1 MSLLYYKQKLLST
14 SVDGRKSS
22 SLQKFCRI
30 LSTAGQITIHR
41 VKSDRKTAKKFL
53 CKKTQKSSESLRI
66 LLSATLGDCP
76 SRCVAHLA
84 IARRGVSLA
93 CRLPGAVSAATPAVC
108 PSRCVACLAIARR
121 GVSLAWRL
129 PVAVCRSPGFTRRGV
144 SLAWRLP
151 VAESAA
157 TPGFTRRGVS
167 LAWRLPVAVS
177 ACLAIACRF
186 FVFRTRRPKKL
197 PEAARKRLRA
207 TLIYKIVLLERNV
220 FIKSAGKMLSN
231 RTFLRRRAGQG
242 DRVPERAFPV
252 F

>member
-30 LSTAGQITIHR
+30 LSTAAQITIHR
-41 VKSDRKTAKKFL
+41 VKSDRKTAKNFSAKKPKNRQNL
-53 CKKTQKSSESLRI
+53 CVFCCPLR
-66 LLSATLGDCP
+66 LP
-76 SRCVAHLA
+76 F
-84 IARRGVSLA
+84 ARRGVSHA
-93 CRLPGAVSAATPAVC
+93 WRLPVAA
-108 PSRCVACLAIARR
+108 SACLAIACR

-129 PVAVCRSPGFTRRGV
+129 P
-144 SLAWRLP
+144 
-151 VAESAA
+151 AA
-157 TPGFTRRGVS
+157 FS
-167 LAWRLPVAVS
+167 
-177 ACLAIACRF
+177 
-186 FVFRTRRPKKL
+186 VFRTRRPKKL

>member
-41 VKSDRKTAKKFL
+41 VKSDRKTAKNFSAKKPKNRQNL
-53 CKKTQKSSESLRI
+53 CVFCCPLRLAI
-66 LLSATLGDCP
+66 ARRGVCRYAWRLPVAVFAATPAVCPVRCVATPGDCP
-76 SRCVAHLA
+76 SRCVA
-84 IARRGVSLA
+84 R
-93 CRLPGAVSAATPAVC
+93 
-108 PSRCVACLAIARR
+108 
-121 GVSLAWRL
+121 
-129 PVAVCRSPGFTRRGV
+129 
-144 SLAWRLP
+144 
-151 VAESAA
+151 
-157 TPGFTRRGVS
+157 
-167 LAWRLPVAVS
+167 
-177 ACLAIACRF
+177 LAIACRF

>member
-22 SLQKFCRI
+22 SLQKFCRM
-30 LSTAGQITIHR
+30 LSNNTQR
-41 VKSDRKTAKKFL
+41 KKNSVNSDRKTAKNFSAKKPKNRQNL
-53 CKKTQKSSESLRI
+53 CVFCCPLR
-66 LLSATLGDCP
+66 
-76 SRCVAHLA
+76 LA
-84 IARRGVSLA
+84 IA
-93 CRLPGAVSAATPAVC
+93 C
-108 PSRCVACLAIARR
+108 R

-129 PVAVCRSPGFTRRGV
+129 PVAASACLAIACRGV

-151 VAESAA
+151 AA
-157 TPGFTRRGVS
+157 FS
-167 LAWRLPVAVS
+167 
-177 ACLAIACRF
+177 
-186 FVFRTRRPKKL
+186 VFRTRRPKKL